1 MTYKSELDIQIIY
14 IEMDKMT
21 LIDDKEEGIMVK
33 LADSVYR
40 PNTRKGN

>member
-21 LIDDKEEGIMVK
+21 LIDDKEEGITIATYMQQKKEK
-33 LADSVYR
+33 L
-40 PNTRKGN
+40 